1 MKDDPIIDMEI
12 LPDGTVRFE
21 VSGVPGAKCEDIER
35 LVVEALR
42 GKVVARVHT
51 PAFHV
56 RADAG
61 VLGRVKALLGKK

>member
-1 MKDDPIIDMEI
+1 MTDDPVIDLEI

-35 LVVEALR
+35 LVVEALG
-42 GKVVARVHT
+42 GKVVSREHT

-56 RADAG
+56 RAEAG
-61 VLGRVKALLGKK
+61 VFGRMKALLGKK